1 MLKFKITVNIY
12 PNLYTA
18 ILKTNLA
25 NNIIWQSAYAFQPL
39 FKCLEIDKTEQ
50 NFYIAIAD
58 NSAVIVKS
66 DASTG
71 AFNSAIRM

>member
-1 MLKFKITVNIY
+1 MTVNIY

-18 ILKTNLA
+18 ILKTNSI
-25 NNIIWQSAYAFQPL
+25 NSIIWQSAYAFQPL
-39 FKCLEIDKTEQ
+39 IKCLAIDKAEQ

-58 NSAVIVKS
+58 NSAAIVKS